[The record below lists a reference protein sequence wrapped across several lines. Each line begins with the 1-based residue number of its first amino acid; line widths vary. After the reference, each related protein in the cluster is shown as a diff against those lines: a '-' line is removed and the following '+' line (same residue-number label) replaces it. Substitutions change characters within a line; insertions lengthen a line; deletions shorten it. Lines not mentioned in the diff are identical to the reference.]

1 MKLKRWAVAALSL
14 WMAAAGRAGG
24 LPDGS
29 PEQERGLLVRV
40 GAGLASANLEGTGES
55 CWRRPKDKG
64 ERGFQYSV
72 DVADWRRNWGYG
84 LTFKHYTNGSA
95 FAGSGGETAD
105 EHVRILYAA
114 PQLSYVEEGLI
125 FKKMVF
131 NADLGIGYAHYR
143 SKGDIGGARS
153 YKVPKSGM
161 GTNVNLG
168 FSYFF
173 TRHVSARISLA
184 VEYYLF
190 KNLHEAAGGCPP
202 DAPCDMRSRLGIVM
216 TVTQLGL
223 AYSF

>member
-95 FAGSGGETAD
+95 FAGSGGET
-105 EHVRILYAA
+105 EIPEKKSCFTRF
-114 PQLSYVEEGLI
+114 LI
-125 FKKMVF
+125 
-131 NADLGIGYAHYR
+131 A
-143 SKGDIGGARS
+143 
-153 YKVPKSGM
+153 
-161 GTNVNLG
+161 
-168 FSYFF
+168 FF
-173 TRHVSARISLA
+173 TIVA
-184 VEYYLF
+184 YL
-190 KNLHEAAGGCPP
+190 K
-202 DAPCDMRSRLGIVM
+202 S
-216 TVTQLGL
+216 T
-223 AYSF
+223 